1 MRYLLDTH
9 TLIWLM
15 TDDNRLPEQVKESVL
30 YCQDDYSVSSLS
42 LIEILQLQQGGKITF
57 RDRPATVSRLLSEMN
72 INIEPVSVD
81 ILDHLYDIDIPRTPF
96 GSHSDPFDRIIIAT
110 AIKRN
115 MTLVSADTKFPWYQQ
130 HCGLHLLHI

>member
-15 TDDNRLPEQVKESVL
+15 TDNSRLPGHVKESVL
-30 YCQDDYSVSSLS
+30 YCQDDYSISSVS
-42 LIEILQLQQGGKITF
+42 LIELLQLQQGGRIAF
-57 RDRPATVSRLLSEMN
+57 RDRPSTVSRLLGEMN
-72 INIEPVSVD
+72 ICVEPLAVD

-110 AIKRN
+110 AIRRG
-115 MTLVSADTKFPWYQQ
+115 MTLVSADTKFPWYRDN
-130 HCGLHLLHI
+130 CGLHLLEI

>member
-130 HCGLHLLHI
+130 RCGLHLLHI

>member
-72 INIEPVSVD
+72 INIELVSVD